1 MRQAQVED
9 WLEDL
14 IEFGPAVVAD
24 ACREWR
30 RSPINRRPVP
40 GEIRKL
46 CIEATSR
53 QQSRIAVNTPT
64 DMDEY
69 ARSVGWASEAER
81 REAIR
86 RDGRDRE
93 ARYER
98 ARLVR
103 EAAGMPR
110 PAAQDAAAAGVKV
123 REYTADELRKGRIAL
138 GLEHVYDEEGKIVVA
153 GKMTKDEYSR
163 YIRSAAGNL

>member
-14 IEFGPAVVAD
+14 IEFGPAAVAD

-30 RSPINRRPVP
+30 RTPINRRPVP

-46 CIEATSR
+46 CIDAMPR
-53 QQSRIAVNTPT
+53 QQEHGQTATRA

-81 REAIR
+81 LAAIR
-86 RDGRDRE
+86 RDEHDRE

-98 ARLVR
+98 ARQVR
-103 EAAGMPR
+103 EQAGVPR
-110 PAAQDAAAAGVKV
+110 PAAHVATAAGVRV
-123 REYTADELRKGRIAL
+123 REVSPEKYRAEQIAL
-138 GLEHVYDEEGKIVVA
+138 GIEQQE
-153 GKMTKDEYSR
+153 
-163 YIRSAAGNL
+163 AAD

>member
-14 IEFGPAVVAD
+14 IEFGPAVVSE

-30 RSPINRRPVP
+30 RTPINRRPVP

-46 CIEATSR
+46 CIEASPR
-53 QQSRIAVNTPT
+53 QQERGEHTTHA

-86 RDGRDRE
+86 RDERDRE

-98 ARLVR
+98 ARLAR
-103 EAAGMPR
+103 EQAGLPR
-110 PAAQDAAAAGVKV
+110 PAAHAAAAAGVNARQVSPEKYRADQIAVGIQPKV
-123 REYTADELRKGRIAL
+123 E
-138 GLEHVYDEEGKIVVA
+138 
-153 GKMTKDEYSR
+153 
-163 YIRSAAGNL
+163 AAE